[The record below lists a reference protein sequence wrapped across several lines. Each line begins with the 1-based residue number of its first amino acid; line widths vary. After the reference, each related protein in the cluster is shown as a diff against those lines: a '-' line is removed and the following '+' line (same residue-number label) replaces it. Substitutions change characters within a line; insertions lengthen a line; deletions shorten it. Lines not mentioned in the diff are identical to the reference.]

1 MKSTEKLFL
10 GIDVGTTSVGIS
22 LLNRDVDGVYTPLHV
37 QTILFPFESSAEYNS
52 GSKSFETST
61 SVRRKFRSGR
71 KTRRSKKE
79 ILRQTVRFINTR
91 LGIKFNPEEGHN
103 NVNALKQK
111 GKVEKLSL
119 EELASVIYNYAK
131 YRGFDFELELQ
142 DSDDSNEKKLS
153 EYKKEADELMRW
165 CRDNNKTVVDYFL
178 EHNLNFHKKTKVENI
193 KSDNLD
199 QKANKEEYKNPPAVN
214 RKLYQQELE
223 IIINTQSNYTQ
234 EIDDNFLSELF
245 DTIYQTKPRK
255 SSKHLLSKCNLEK
268 DKRVASYSNPYIE
281 HLRALEYAR
290 NMRIVIG
297 KNKDIRLD
305 ESEIKDVVELILSR
319 PDKITSNQILSVI
332 GRGDK
337 LNFKSVLGSI
347 STAEIKYILPTI
359 TTEDLYQVW
368 HKIYSHNNKKH
379 IVDSLVK
386 FGIELDDAIALS
398 NISIDRNRYSS
409 YSEKAAKKLIPYLS
423 GEKMGLDIYGA
434 TKIVYDD
441 YSNLETTSKQS
452 TLSPLKRGAVRNQVV
467 EKAWNQF
474 ASVMNNL
481 MSQYGN
487 PSETRIELA
496 RELKLPAKVR
506 ESITKRNYDN
516 EKLNNSIRALLANKN
531 INPTINT
538 INRIKLWLEQGGKFK
553 FDKDTNSYTIIKN
566 AIDVYTA
573 KEITLEQALNVMVTN
588 LEHTL
593 CKSRFFTDSL
603 QYMTLAFKDF
613 NQDIKKNKTA
623 MEIVEETFS
632 EEEKK
637 EFYKRVKSM
646 YKGNDVKI
654 KTFTFGYDD
663 MPEAIPN
670 NQLAMTSYIAKQFV
684 ENIQLVLDNVYVT
697 SGSITGL
704 IRRELGVTKII
715 VDNMKKIH
723 PEAYEDKIRTK
734 RDGTTQ
740 LLKSE
745 GSSKGKRIDLR
756 NHAVDA
762 TIIALTEQSYIQT
775 LNSLNANF
783 LESNQTD
790 KFLENQYKKIFNSIK
805 YKLGMSVEEFFT
817 NIIELSSVVVKKNNY
832 PIINKK
838 GSKGVRGSLHEMTAL
853 PHKSSVEVYPDGKKV
868 FNPKITK
875 DNISS
880 PFVREVVGEYNNPM
894 EAFDKDERL
903 KHITRININLDSS
916 DKVKVNNN
924 YYKSGNNFRVNVS
937 RNKDDGKFEY
947 KVITLYDLANGNGGE
962 AEIYLHKRDY
972 IILGLSEK
980 EVDKLLE
987 SNNRAKL
994 YRHLYYIAKI
1004 ESNGRMHLQR
1014 HYLTSNTI
1022 LKESGNFNSLHK
1034 KYDGKIVKMKV
1045 FNSGVITKFNNTK
1058 IEVGSKVIQEA

>member
-1 MKSTEKLFL
+1 MKSVEKLFL
-10 GIDVGTTSVGIS
+10 GIDVGTTSIGIS
-22 LLNRDVDGVYTPLHV
+22 LLNRDVEGVYTPLHV
-37 QTILFPFESSAEYNS
+37 QTILFPFESSTEYNS
-52 GSKSFETST
+52 GSKSFQTST
-61 SVRRKFRSGR
+61 AVRRNFRSGR
-71 KTRRSKKE
+71 KTKRSKKE

-91 LGIKFNPEEGHN
+91 LGIKFNPEDSLN
-103 NVNALKQK
+103 NVNTLKQK
-111 GKVEKLSL
+111 GKAEMLST
-119 EELASVIYNYAK
+119 EELACVIYNYAK
-131 YRGFDFELELQ
+131 YRGFDFELDIQ
-142 DSDDSNEKKLS
+142 DADEKKLS
-153 EYKKEADELMRW
+153 EYKREADALMKW
-165 CRDNNKTVVDYFL
+165 CRDNSKTVVDYFL
-178 EHNLNFHKKTKVENI
+178 EHNLNFHKKTKLENI
-193 KSDNLD
+193 DLN
-199 QKANKEEYKNPPAVN
+199 QKTSKEEYKNPPAVN

-223 IIINTQSNYTQ
+223 IIINNQSKHIQ
-234 EIDDNFLSELF
+234 EIDDNFLIELF
-245 DTIYQTKPRK
+245 DTIYKTKPLK
-255 SSKHLLSKCNLEK
+255 SSKHLLSKCNFEK
-268 DKRVASYSNPYIE
+268 DKRVASYSNPHIE

-290 NMRIVIG
+290 NMRIEIG
-297 KNKDIRLD
+297 KNKDIKLD
-305 ESEIKDVVELILSR
+305 EIEIKDVVELILSR

-398 NISIDRNRYSS
+398 NIPIDRNRYSS
-409 YSEKAAKKLIPYLS
+409 YSEKAAKKLIPYLN
-423 GEKMGLDIYGA
+423 GEKMGLDMYGA
-434 TKIVYDD
+434 IKIVYDD
-441 YSNLETTSKQS
+441 YSNLETPIRQSK
-452 TLSPLKRGAVRNQVV
+452 LSPLKRGAIRNQVV

-481 MSQYGN
+481 ISQYGN

-516 EKLNNSIRALLANKN
+516 EKVNNSIRALLANKN
-531 INPTINT
+531 ISPTINT

-553 FDKDTNSYTIIKN
+553 LDKDTNSYVVIKN

-573 KEITLEQALNVMVTN
+573 KEITLEQTFNVMVTN

-613 NQDIKKNKTA
+613 NQDIKKNRTA
-623 MEIVEETFS
+623 MEIVNETFS
-632 EEEKK
+632 DEEKK
-637 EFYKRVKSM
+637 EFYKRVKTM
-646 YKGNDVKI
+646 YKGNDMKI
-654 KTFTFGYDD
+654 KTFSFGYDD

-704 IRRELGVTKII
+704 MRRELGVTKVII
-715 VDNMKKIH
+715 DNMKKIH
-723 PEAYEDKIRTK
+723 PEAYEDKIRNK

-762 TIIALTEQSYIQT
+762 TIIALTEQGYIQT
-775 LNSLNANF
+775 LNTLNANF

-817 NIIELSSVVVKKNNY
+817 NIIELSSVVVKKKNY
-832 PIINKK
+832 PIINKN

-853 PHKSSVEVYPDGKKV
+853 PYKSSVDVLVEDKKTKTKV

-880 PFVREVVGEYNNPM
+880 PFVREVVSEYKNPKV
-894 EAFDKDERL
+894 AFDKDERL
-903 KHITRININLDSS
+903 KHITRVYINLDTS

-924 YYKSGNNFRVNVS
+924 YYMSGNNFRINIS
-937 RNKDDGKFEY
+937 RNKDNGKFEH
-947 KVITLYDLANGNGGE
+947 KIVTLYDLANGNGGE

-972 IILGLSEK
+972 IILGLSEQ
-980 EVDKLLE
+980 EVDELIE

-994 YRHLYYIAKI
+994 YNHLYYIAKI
-1004 ESNGRMHLQR
+1004 GSDGRIHLQK

-1022 LKESGNFNSLHK
+1022 LKEAGNFNSLYQ

-1045 FNSGVITKFNNTK
+1045 FNSGVITKFNSTK
-1058 IEVGSKVIQEA
+1058 TVVSSKAKQEA